1 METHKGKA
9 DVSSAEAVFL
19 GALAPGVNGPT
30 WTTLKSA
37 FVMLGVCLAVMF
49 GLAFSSSDSSLIL
62 HVGFLLLI
70 ALTLFFLLSWHALLT
85 TFSGG
90 MFLAQTGLVSVE
102 HQMQE
107 MNLMPN
113 DHQRSNKGE

>member
-70 ALTLFFLLSWHALLT
+70 ALTLFFLLSWYSSYFLLT
-85 TFSGG
+85 LSIFSTVYFIFIFLG
-90 MFLAQTGLVSVE
+90 M
-102 HQMQE
+102 
-107 MNLMPN
+107 PC
-113 DHQRSNKGE
+113 